1 MVGRVE
7 SIRNFLLHGSKN
19 NVENEQPTSHAS
31 QQGPPPLTQ
40 GNLLKGI
47 DNKMSHSTFSR
58 VIYRNGRNRLRGSTR
73 PKVPPNEN
81 NFS

>member
-47 DNKMSHSTFSR
+47 DNKTAKR
-58 VIYRNGRNRLRGSTR
+58 
-73 PKVPPNEN
+73 
-81 NFS
+81 

>member
-40 GNLLKGI
+40 GNLLNGI
-47 DNKMSHSTFSR
+47 DNKTVKRKGFRRMHLLF
-58 VIYRNGRNRLRGSTR
+58 IFMF
-73 PKVPPNEN
+73 VPLHQ
-81 NFS
+81 

>member
-47 DNKMSHSTFSR
+47 DNKTFKRYLEGCILYTLCRSG
-58 VIYRNGRNRLRGSTR
+58 V
-73 PKVPPNEN
+73 
-81 NFS
+81 